1 MKKYLFF
8 IFLYCSSCTYK
19 TFTKNTNIKG
29 EEYFINN
36 NVAYKKYYNIKD
48 IDINL
53 LDNVYKNF
61 RIKLADSDIEI
72 TLTDRIVEQIPNS
85 KLITYV
91 NNNNDGYILL
101 EHYQAS
107 ITNEIIFFKI
117 LNKKKIL
124 SQIKKIDSVAFNKLK

>member
-29 EEYFINN
+29 EEYFIDKIYI
-36 NVAYKKYYNIKD
+36 YKKYNDIKD
-48 IDINL
+48 VDVKL

-61 RIKLADSDIEI
+61 RIKFADSDIEI
-72 TLTDRIVEQIPNS
+72 TLTDRIAEQIPNS

-91 NNNNDGYILL
+91 NNNNEGYILL

-117 LNKKKIL
+117 LNKKRIL
-124 SQIKKIDSVAFNKLK
+124 SKIKKIDSVTFNKLK